1 MSSSHIKELTLD
13 SLYNSKKIYELP
25 KPTNTWLV
33 NKIIE
38 KSSEGY
44 IILAKLHEKEK
55 VIIKLSLDSKN
66 EYNIYKLIER
76 LPIIPTIP
84 KLIGTLSC
92 YELKTN
98 LEDLSKL
105 KDQGLCHGQ
114 KDSESIK
121 IYLSIMERIKDC
133 VKLDKILTLSLTTL
147 QIISI
152 LIQGLYTIYS
162 LYYVFGILH
171 NDFNVGNILLKKC
184 DESKKITFKFNS
196 HPYRHFD
203 YEIKHNSDE
212 LYRDD
217 IIDTYGVRL
226 YLIDFDQA
234 TIIHQKYIN
243 TDNITKHPI
252 ESAKEFLLAIVNSIN
267 STELKDIIM
276 EHYDTRGKHLISFSK
291 KFLDKYISEPTE
303 HNCNFLIDRNRV
315 YYKMWLKEF
324 FLKFDGL
331 KRKYYGDFC

>member
-1 MSSSHIKELTLD
+1 MSTKESQSDTR
-13 SLYNSKKIYELP
+13 KIYELP

-44 IILAKLHEKEK
+44 IIIAKLHEKEK

-76 LPIIPTIP
+76 LSIIPTIP

-98 LEDLSKL
+98 LENLSKL
-105 KDQGLCHGQ
+105 KDLGLCNGKNN
-114 KDSESIK
+114 KDSAK
-121 IYLSIMERIKDC
+121 IYLSVMERIKDC
-133 VKLDKILTLSLTTL
+133 VKLDQILTLSLSSI

-171 NDFNVGNILLKKC
+171 NDFNPGNILLKKC
-184 DESKKITFKFNS
+184 DESEKITFKFNS

-203 YEIKHNSDE
+203 YEVKHYSDE
-212 LYRDD
+212 LYRED
-217 IIDTYGVRL
+217 IIHTYGVRL
-226 YLIDFDQA
+226 YIIDFDQA
-234 TIIHQKYIN
+234 TTIHKKYIN

-252 ESAKEFLLAIVNSIN
+252 ESAKDFLLTIANFANSI
-267 STELKDIIM
+267 ELKDIIM
-276 EHYDTRGKHLISFSK
+276 QHYDTRGKHLISFSK
-291 KFLDKYISEPTE
+291 KFLDKYISDPTE
-303 HNCNFLIDRNRV
+303 YNCNFLIDRNRV

-324 FLKFDGL
+324 FFKFEEL

>member
-1 MSSSHIKELTLD
+1 MSK
-13 SLYNSKKIYELP
+13 SLYELP

-38 KSSEGY
+38 QSSEGY
-44 IILAKLHEKEK
+44 IIIAKLHDKEK
-55 VIIKLSLDSKN
+55 VIVKLSLDSKN

-76 LPIIPTIP
+76 QPIIPTIP

-92 YELKTN
+92 YELKKN
-98 LEDLSKL
+98 LENLENLSKL
-105 KDQGLCHGQ
+105 KDQGLCNGKND
-114 KDSESIK
+114 KDSTK

-133 VKLDKILTLSLTTL
+133 VKLDQISTLSLTSL

-171 NDFNVGNILLKKC
+171 NDFNPGNILLKKC
-184 DESKKITFKFNS
+184 DENEKITFKFNS

-203 YEIKHNSDE
+203 YEIKDYPDE
-212 LYRDD
+212 LYREDT
-217 IIDTYGVRL
+217 IDTYGVRL

-234 TIIHQKYIN
+234 TIIHKKYVN
-243 TDNITKHPI
+243 TDDISIHPI
-252 ESAKEFLLAIVNSIN
+252 ESAKDFLLSISN
-267 STELKDIIM
+267 STNSSELRDIIKQ
-276 EHYDTRGKHLISFSK
+276 HYDTRGKHLISFSK
-291 KFLDKYISEPTE
+291 KFLDKYISDPTE
-303 HNCNFLIDRNRV
+303 YNCNFLIDRNRV

-324 FLKFDGL
+324 FLKFNGL
-331 KRKYYGDFC
+331 KRKYYGDYC